1 MSVGRLRIGVWM
13 TKLMI
18 RDVIILRSVKD
29 QYAIDAD
36 GVLTFSAVTDL
47 IAHYEENH
55 ISVLKNCEAFLV
67 TPIRRQQ
74 WELRHDDVQLVQ
86 KLGEG
91 AFGDVHRGVLRLPM
105 NRSVDVAVKLA
116 KMTEM
121 TKEKIK
127 EIMKEARLMRYYDH
141 PNVVR
146 LYGVVVEAEPLMIVM
161 EFVNGGALN
170 EYDKASNTST
180 RNSASTATSPR
191 RSLLQKC
198 LFPLVLLVAVACDT
212 ALRSSDNRCPKVYM
226 DAYKVSTRFMFG
238 HRTKKEFELI
248 APWSNDNKFTVSIY
262 GDYGKRIAYSVN
274 GTTFSRHGS
283 TILEMMMVEDDLALF
298 STPVFGVAVGGSDI
312 VVIERFADEVFP
324 TEDDIKQN
332 YTLVAVSEPNYVPPP
347 TTPKP
352 RTLKPAAVDDD
363 DMDSSDYQVHENTCS
378 SRWMFWS
385 MIFWIVVF
393 LLS

>member
-191 RSLLQKC
+191 RY
-198 LFPLVLLVAVACDT
+198 PT
-212 ALRSSDNRCPKVYM
+212 LRSGLATHPPAFALQQTVLTGLLPDELSSSEMFVSACAAGCCGLRHCSPK
-226 DAYKVSTRFMFG
+226 F
-238 HRTKKEFELI
+238 
-248 APWSNDNKFTVSIY
+248 
-262 GDYGKRIAYSVN
+262 
-274 GTTFSRHGS
+274 
-283 TILEMMMVEDDLALF
+283 
-298 STPVFGVAVGGSDI
+298 
-312 VVIERFADEVFP
+312 
-324 TEDDIKQN
+324 
-332 YTLVAVSEPNYVPPP
+332 
-347 TTPKP
+347 
-352 RTLKPAAVDDD
+352 
-363 DMDSSDYQVHENTCS
+363 
-378 SRWMFWS
+378 
-385 MIFWIVVF
+385 
-393 LLS
+393 